1 MTKKMLIIIL
11 TFVLIAAIP
20 IRFFESDTSK
30 TNPIKGAKNFV
41 VFYSVIN
48 SENISR
54 IQAYDLAIINVSGV
68 TNRILNRL
76 KASDTLLYSYVSAV
90 SVEKNDILKT
100 SLMGEEDYLY
110 IDGEKVYNAQFD
122 CNYGDILSENY
133 QRILLRI
140 VKERV
145 VDKGLKGV
153 FIDTLDD
160 IEYLTDQDVKKAQF
174 EGYMD
179 FFGILKKEFPEL
191 SIIQNRGFS
200 FYAQGSFKYVDGLIY
215 EDLKI
220 GNESAFEHTQDTID
234 SIVSTAK
241 DTDNVILAISHENRM
256 KNYEFCMEQKWLY
269 YYSSY
274 TNNYLHFE
282 DSIDSVDQ
290 TPDSQ
295 DK

>member
-11 TFVLIAAIP
+11 TLALIAAIP
-20 IRFFESDTSK
+20 IRNFESDTSK
-30 TNPIKGAKNFV
+30 ANPIKAAKNFV
-41 VFYSVIN
+41 VFYSVIT

-76 KASDTLLYSYVSAV
+76 KASDTLLYPYVSAV
-90 SVEKNDILKT
+90 SVEKSDILKT
-100 SLMGEEDYLY
+100 SLMGEEDYLH
-110 IDGEKVYNAQFD
+110 INGEKVYNTQFD

-133 QRILLRI
+133 QRILMRI

-160 IEYLTDQDVKKAQF
+160 IEYLMDQDVKQAQI
-174 EGYMD
+174 EGYID
-179 FFGILKKEFPEL
+179 FFRLLKKEFPEL

-200 FYAQGSFKYVDGLIY
+200 LYTQGSFNYVDGLMY
-215 EDLKI
+215 EDLKV
-220 GNESAFEHTQDTID
+220 GNESAYEHTQDTID
-234 SIVSTAK
+234 SIISASK

-256 KNYEFCMEQKWLY
+256 KNYEFCLEQKWLY

-282 DSIDSVDQ
+282 DSIDSVDL
-290 TPDSQ
+290 TSESH
-295 DK
+295 KN